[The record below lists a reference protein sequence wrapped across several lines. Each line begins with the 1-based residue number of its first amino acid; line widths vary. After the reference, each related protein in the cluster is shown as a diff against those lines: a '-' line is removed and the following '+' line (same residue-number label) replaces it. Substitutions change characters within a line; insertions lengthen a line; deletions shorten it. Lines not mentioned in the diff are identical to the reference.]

1 MPNSCLDYF
10 DMVNLLIYI
19 PILIFFLIILSAI
32 CTKIITQKIKH
43 SIPKFGKTTVL
54 EDAEIHWYETGQG
67 RPIIMLHGLAG
78 NLRNFTYALSERL
91 DQDYRVIAIDRAGCG
106 WSKRSKPEIATLQE
120 QARIIA
126 QFINKEQI
134 DKPLIVGHSLGG
146 AIALAL
152 ALEYNNKISGL
163 ALICPATQTVDKV
176 PDIFRFLNISSPF
189 LRFFLA
195 HTLSSLFGV
204 LTRKDTFEIA
214 FAPEPVSE
222 NFSIRGGG
230 DLALSSNA
238 FIKTS
243 EDLVFALSSA
253 PLLVGREKELDVPTK
268 ILFGEK
274 DEILDV
280 KLHGEKFA
288 ELSGAQIKV
297 LADKGHML
305 PITQPE
311 ECSNFIRSM
320 MDETSI

>member
-1 MPNSCLDYF
+1 
-10 DMVNLLIYI
+10 MVNLLIYI
-19 PILIFFLIILSAI
+19 LILLFFIIFLSAI
-32 CTKIITQKIKH
+32 FTKIITQKIKR

-78 NLRNFTYALSERL
+78 NLRNFTYALTERL

-106 WSKRSKPEIATLQE
+106 WSKRSKLEFATLQG
-120 QARIIA
+120 QAGIIA
-126 QFINKEQI
+126 KFIDKEQI
-134 DKPLIVGHSLGG
+134 NKPLIVGHSLGG

-152 ALEYNNKISGL
+152 ALEYENKISGL

-176 PDIFRFLNISSPF
+176 PDIFRFLNISSRL

-195 HTLSSLFGV
+195 HTFSSLFGI

-214 FAPEPVSE
+214 FSPEPVSE
-222 NFSIRGGG
+222 NFSIKGGG
-230 DLALSSNA
+230 DLALTSKA

-268 ILFGEK
+268 TLFGEK

-288 ELSGAQIKV
+288 ELSGTQIKV
-297 LADKGHML
+297 LAGKGHML
-305 PITQPE
+305 PLTQPE
-311 ECSNFIRSM
+311 ECATFIRSM
-320 MDETSI
+320 MDETST

>member
-1 MPNSCLDYF
+1 
-10 DMVNLLIYI
+10 MVDLLMYI
-19 PILIFFLIILSAI
+19 TIFIFFLIILSAI

-126 QFINKEQI
+126 QFIDKEQI

-176 PDIFRFLNISSPF
+176 PDIFQFLNISNRL

-195 HTLSSLFGV
+195 HTFSSLFGI

-214 FAPEPVSE
+214 FSPEPVSE
-222 NFSIRGGG
+222 NFSIKGGG
-230 DLALSSNA
+230 DLALTSKA

-253 PLLVGREKELDVPTK
+253 PLLVGREKELNVPTK
-268 ILFGEK
+268 TLFGEK

-280 KLHGEKFA
+280 KLHGERFA
-288 ELSGAQIKV
+288 ELSGTQIKV
-297 LADKGHML
+297 LAGKGHML
-305 PITQPE
+305 PLTQPE
-311 ECSNFIRSM
+311 ECSTFIRSM
-320 MDETSI
+320 MDETST

>member
-1 MPNSCLDYF
+1 
-10 DMVNLLIYI
+10 MVDLLMYI
-19 PILIFFLIILSAI
+19 TILIFFLIILSAI

-126 QFINKEQI
+126 QFIDKEQI

-176 PDIFRFLNISSPF
+176 PDIFRFLNISSRL

-195 HTLSSLFGV
+195 HTISSLFGI

-214 FAPEPVSE
+214 FSPEPVSE
-222 NFSIRGGG
+222 NFSTKGGG
-230 DLALSSNA
+230 DLALTSKA

-253 PLLVGREKELDVPTK
+253 PLLVGREKELNVPTK
-268 ILFGEK
+268 TLFGEK

-288 ELSGAQIKV
+288 ELSGTQIKV
-297 LADKGHML
+297 LAGKGHML
-305 PITQPE
+305 PLTQPE
-311 ECSNFIRSM
+311 ECSTFIRSM
-320 MDETSI
+320 MDETST

>member
-1 MPNSCLDYF
+1 
-10 DMVNLLIYI
+10 MVDLLMYI
-19 PILIFFLIILSAI
+19 TILIFFLIILSAI

-126 QFINKEQI
+126 QFIDIEQI

-176 PDIFRFLNISSPF
+176 PDIFRFLNISSRL

-195 HTLSSLFGV
+195 HTFSSLFGIF
-204 LTRKDTFEIA
+204 TRKDTFEIA
-214 FAPEPVSE
+214 FSPEPVSE
-222 NFSIRGGG
+222 NFSIKGGG
-230 DLALSSNA
+230 DLALTSKA

-243 EDLVFALSSA
+243 EDLVFSLSSA
-253 PLLVGREKELDVPTK
+253 PLLVGREKELNVPTK
-268 ILFGEK
+268 TLFGEK

-305 PITQPE
+305 PLTQPE

>member
-1 MPNSCLDYF
+1 
-10 DMVNLLIYI
+10 MVDLLMYI
-19 PILIFFLIILSAI
+19 TILIFFLIILSAI

-126 QFINKEQI
+126 QFIDKEQI

-176 PDIFRFLNISSPF
+176 PDIFRFLNISSPL

-195 HTLSSLFGV
+195 HTFSSLFGI

-214 FAPEPVSE
+214 FSPEPVSE
-222 NFSIRGGG
+222 NFSIKGGG
-230 DLALSSNA
+230 DLALTSKA

-253 PLLVGREKELDVPTK
+253 PLLVGREKELNVPTK
-268 ILFGEK
+268 TLFGEK

-288 ELSGAQIKV
+288 ELSGTQIKV
-297 LADKGHML
+297 LAGKGHML
-305 PITQPE
+305 PLTQPK
-311 ECSNFIRSM
+311 ECSTFIRSM
-320 MDETSI
+320 MDETSN